1 MRRRCKAGPH
11 LKIKNM
17 STEVKKTSDIKV
29 TVGLNGQNVPV
40 RITWEAEDNPNANG
54 AQEVKAVMLSFFDKE
69 TKDTL
74 KIDLWTQDMQVIQMD
89 RFIFQT
95 LRAIADTYYRATQNK
110 ELANEMQRFV
120 TYFGEKTEI
129 IPKQ

>member
-1 MRRRCKAGPH
+1 MD
-11 LKIKNM
+11 
-17 STEVKKTSDIKV
+17 TEVKKSSDITV
-29 TVGLNGQNVPV
+29 SVGLNSQNIPV
-40 RITWEAEDNPNANG
+40 KITWEAEDNPNGPG
-54 AQEVKAVMLSFFDKE
+54 AQEVKAILISLFDKE

-74 KIDLWTQDMQVIQMD
+74 KIDLWTQDMQVIEMD

-95 LRAIADTYYRATQNK
+95 MRAIADTYHRATQNT

>member
-1 MRRRCKAGPH
+1 
-11 LKIKNM
+11 M
-17 STEVKKTSDIKV
+17 STEIKKTSDIKI
-29 TVGLNGQNVPV
+29 TVGLDEKNIPAK
-40 RITWEAEDNPNANG
+40 ITWEAEDNPNGKG
-54 AQEVKAVMLSFFDKE
+54 AQEVKAVLISFFDRE

-74 KIDLWTQDMQVIQMD
+74 KIDLWTQDMQVIEMD

-95 LRAIADTYYRATQNK
+95 LRAIADTYHRATQNK
-110 ELANEMQRFV
+110 GLANEMQRFV

>member
-1 MRRRCKAGPH
+1 M
-11 LKIKNM
+11 KIKNM

-74 KIDLWTQDMQVIQMD
+74 KIDLWTQDMQVIEMD

>member
-1 MRRRCKAGPH
+1 
-11 LKIKNM
+11 M
-17 STEVKKTSDIKV
+17 STEVKNTSDIKV
-29 TVGLNGQNVPV
+29 TVGLNDKNVPV
-40 RITWEAEDNPNANG
+40 KITWEAEDNPNANG
-54 AQEVKAVMLSFFDKE
+54 AQEVKAILLSFFDKE

-74 KIDLWTQDMQVIQMD
+74 KIDLWTQDMQVIEMD

-95 LRAIADTYYRATQNK
+95 LRAIADTYFRATQNK
-110 ELANEMQRFV
+110 ELASEMQRFV

>member
-1 MRRRCKAGPH
+1 
-11 LKIKNM
+11 M
-17 STEVKKTSDIKV
+17 STEVNKSSDIRV
-29 TVGLNGQNVPV
+29 TVGLNQENIPV
-40 RITWEAEDNPNANG
+40 KISWEAEDNPNGKG
-54 AQEVKAVMLSFFDKE
+54 AQEVKAILISLFDRE

-74 KIDLWTQDMQVIQMD
+74 KIDLWTQDMQVIEMD

-95 LRAIADTYYRATQNK
+95 LRAIADTYHRATQNT

>member
-1 MRRRCKAGPH
+1 
-11 LKIKNM
+11 M
-17 STEVKKTSDIKV
+17 SKEVKRNSDIRV
-29 TVGLNGQNVPV
+29 RVGLNEQNIPV
-40 RITWEAEDNPNANG
+40 KISWEAEDNPNG
-54 AQEVKAVMLSFFDKE
+54 TGPQEVKAILLSFFDRE

-74 KIDLWTQDMQVIQMD
+74 KIDLWTQDMQVAEMD

-95 LRAIADTYYRATQNK
+95 LRAIADTYHRATQNTA
-110 ELANEMQRFV
+110 LANEMQRFV

>member
-1 MRRRCKAGPH
+1 
-11 LKIKNM
+11 M
-17 STEVKKTSDIKV
+17 STEVKKSSDITV
-29 TVGLNGQNVPV
+29 SVGLNEQNIPV
-40 RITWEAEDNPNANG
+40 KITWEAEDNPNGQG
-54 AQEVKAVMLSFFDKE
+54 AKEVKAILISLFDKE

-74 KIDLWTQDMQVIQMD
+74 KIDLWTQDMQVIEMD

-95 LRAIADTYYRATQNK
+95 LRAIADTYHRATQNT

-129 IPKQ
+129 ISKQ

>member
-1 MRRRCKAGPH
+1 
-11 LKIKNM
+11 M
-17 STEVKKTSDIKV
+17 STEVKNTSDIKV
-29 TVGLNGQNVPV
+29 TVGLNDQNVPV
-40 RITWEAEDNPNANG
+40 KITWEAEDNPNANG
-54 AQEVKAVMLSFFDKE
+54 AQEVKAILLSFFDKK

-74 KIDLWTQDMQVIQMD
+74 KIDLWTQDMQVIEMD

-95 LRAIADTYYRATQNK
+95 LRAIADTYFRATQNK
-110 ELANEMQRFV
+110 ELASEMQRFV

>member
-1 MRRRCKAGPH
+1 M
-11 LKIKNM
+11 KIKNM

-74 KIDLWTQDMQVIQMD
+74 KIDLWAQDILVIEMD

>member
-1 MRRRCKAGPH
+1 
-11 LKIKNM
+11 M
-17 STEVKKTSDIKV
+17 STEITKNSDIKV
-29 TVGLNGQNVPV
+29 TVGLNDKNIPLK
-40 RITWEAEDNPNANG
+40 ITWEADDNPNGAG
-54 AQEVKAVMLSFFDKE
+54 AQEVKALLISLFDRD

-74 KIDLWTQDMQVIQMD
+74 KIGLWTQDMQVIEMD

-95 LRAIADTYYRATQNK
+95 LRAIADTYHRATQNT

>member
-1 MRRRCKAGPH
+1 M
-11 LKIKNM
+11 KIKHM

-74 KIDLWTQDMQVIQMD
+74 KIDLWTQDMQVIEMD

>member
-1 MRRRCKAGPH
+1 
-11 LKIKNM
+11 M
-17 STEVKKTSDIKV
+17 STEVRKTSDIKV
-29 TVGLNGQNVPV
+29 SVGLNEKNVPV
-40 RITWEAEDNPNANG
+40 KITWEAEDNPSG
-54 AQEVKAVMLSFFDKE
+54 KGPQEVKAIMLSFFDRE

-74 KIDLWTQDMQVIQMD
+74 KIDLWTEDMQVIEMD

-95 LRAIADTYYRATQNK
+95 LRAIADTYHRATQNK

>member
-1 MRRRCKAGPH
+1 M
-11 LKIKNM
+11 KIKNM

-69 TKDTL
+69 TEDTL
-74 KIDLWTQDMQVIQMD
+74 KIDLWPQDMQVIEMD